1 DIAAA
6 QRDKAELEA
15 KLKSSQEEVAK
26 LKTTRGSLKRSEQEL
41 AAARRDKTTLEE
53 KLSAQEE
60 KSKVTAQQYRA
71 ETAGLQANRVQSRA
85 GAAQLERD
93 GEAEST
99 RLNATVTA
107 ASDQLQ
113 ACEARNQQLYSV
125 TSDLIA
131 RYKENR
137 GAWEKFLL
145 SEPFTGLKSVEVE
158 NMLEEFREK
167 AAKARVRGTQSPQPA
182 R

>member
-1 DIAAA
+1 
-6 QRDKAELEA
+6 
-15 KLKSSQEEVAK
+15 
-26 LKTTRGSLKRSEQEL
+26 
-41 AAARRDKTTLEE
+41 
-53 KLSAQEE
+53 SAHEE

-71 ETAGLQANRVQSRA
+71 ETAGLQANLAQARA
-85 GAAQLERD
+85 AATQLERD
-93 GEAEST
+93 GEAERT
-99 RLNATVTA
+99 RFNATVTA

-145 SEPFTGLKSVEVE
+145 SEPFTGLKSVQVE
-158 NMLEEFREK
+158 SMLDDMRNR
-167 AAKARVRGTQSPQPA
+167 AADAKMRPA
-182 R
+182 PK